1 MYPTIFDFGTLPGP
15 IPLPIAIHSYGLMMA
30 LAFLTSMFITQRELT
45 RRELDPQF
53 ASSVV
58 LWIAVGGV
66 IGAKL
71 YSVVWTGDLS
81 SLFANTGFVWYGGLM
96 GGILGAAIAIHRSS
110 NPFWVSFDV
119 ILPIGLLGYGIGRVG
134 CFLSGDGDYGPPSDL
149 PWAVTFPN
157 GTVSTLAAKNAQ
169 LVNLWQ
175 RKFPDVPVP
184 TDIPVHP
191 TPLYEVGMVLIAFS
205 LLWSLRTRTEGIPG
219 CLAGVT
225 FILGGIERFL
235 AEFWR
240 NSPRVL
246 FGWFTTA
253 QIISILLIIIGGI
266 VIYWATHREP
276 VPVEAEPPRP
286 PTAPPRRR
294 RKRRR

>member
-1 MYPTIFDFGTLPGP
+1 
-15 IPLPIAIHSYGLMMA
+15 
-30 LAFLTSMFITQRELT
+30 
-45 RRELDPQF
+45 
-53 ASSVV
+53 
-58 LWIAVGGV
+58 
-66 IGAKL
+66 
-71 YSVVWTGDLS
+71 
-81 SLFANTGFVWYGGLM
+81 M

-119 ILPIGLLGYGIGRVG
+119 ILPIGLLGYGIGRIG

-240 NSPRVL
+240 NSSRVL

-276 VPVEAEPPRP
+276 VPVEAEPLPS